1 MRLIDESP
9 SLFITICFVVLY
21 GTVAV
26 ESIMLVSGSLA
37 FMWVTFAGVLVVAA
51 AICAWMFRMLDDG
64 ADPVVPVAVAV
75 EQQPV
80 LVAVEQQPVV
90 VAEPVVAER
99 PAQAV
104 GALILS

>member
-26 ESIMLVSGSLA
+26 ESVMLVAGSIA
-37 FMWVTFAGVLVVAA
+37 FMVATFAGVVLIAA
-51 AICAWMFRMLDDG
+51 GICAWMLRLLDDG
-64 ADPVVPVAVAV
+64 AAPVEPVAVAV
-75 EQQPV
+75 EPRPV
-80 LVAVEQQPVV
+80 P
-90 VAEPVVAER
+90 VAEPVVAAER
-99 PAQAV
+99 PTPPV

>member
-26 ESIMLVSGSLA
+26 ESVMLVSGSLA
-37 FMWVTFAGVLVVAA
+37 FMWVTFAGVLLVAGS
-51 AICAWMFRMLDDG
+51 ICAWMFRMLDDG
-64 ADPVVPVAVAV
+64 SGPI
-75 EQQPV
+75 E
-80 LVAVEQQPVV
+80 PVV
-90 VAEPVVAER
+90 VAAEQPVTVAEPDAAER
-99 PAQAV
+99 PVQPV

>member
-26 ESIMLVSGSLA
+26 ESVMLASGSIA
-37 FMWVTFAGVLVVAA
+37 FMVVTFAGVVLIAA
-51 AICAWMFRMLDDG
+51 SICAWMFRLLDDG
-64 ADPVVPVAVAV
+64 AGPVESVAVVPEPAPVAA
-75 EQQPV
+75 
-80 LVAVEQQPVV
+80 PVV
-90 VAEPVVAER
+90 VAEPVA
-99 PAQAV
+99 PPV